1 LNRFED
7 VKISPTE
14 IENLAQNS
22 YDSQRDVRQLITMPF
37 IYNNT
42 HEYVYFVLLFNGTLL
57 GKRNL
62 EYQMRQITVS
72 GETSAN
78 FTSIA
83 TTEDSRLYGIAGDQI
98 LEYSFNVNLNASTNF
113 SYVGRVYP

>member
-1 LNRFED
+1 
-7 VKISPTE
+7 
-14 IENLAQNS
+14 
-22 YDSQRDVRQLITMPF
+22 
-37 IYNNT
+37 
-42 HEYVYFVLLFNGTLL
+42 
-57 GKRNL
+57 
-62 EYQMRQITVS
+62 MRQITVS